1 MCAACRVAPPSRA
14 RKTCA
19 GGRVVPALFVIG
31 SHVLVALRA
40 AGISRIGVVC
50 VCCGLR
56 PLRPLPRGS
65 GLRSRGFSCG
75 CVFLAL
81 LGLSVL
87 LFLVFVVLPATQ
99 QALADLADGVADVLA
114 HLADALADV
123 LAHLADALAHAGP
136 DTFDAVGE
144 GVDPVAR
151 GRDRRPLCG
160 VGEFTPDTFRE
171 FADLGGLP
179 EPFDSFPNQLA

>member
-40 AGISRIGVVC
+40 AGISRIGVIC

-65 GLRSRGFSCG
+65 GLRSRGFGCG
-75 CVFLAL
+75 CVFLALLAL

-87 LFLVFVVLPATQ
+87 LFLVFVVLPAAQ
-99 QALADLADGVADVLA
+99 QALADLADGV
-114 HLADALADV
+114 ADV

-151 GRDRRPLCG
+151 GRDRRPLRG

-171 FADLGGLP
+171 LADLGGLP